1 MRRRE
6 LVTAPLVMAALALA
20 GAACGGDDKDKDAAG
35 KACGPAPQVLA
46 TAPTMPGGFPTAAG
60 VTWTGS
66 RKDGP
71 STIVSGYRQGDV
83 ADGFAAWETAVKGAS
98 GWSITHDE

>member
-6 LVTAPLVMAALALA
+6 LLTAPLLVAVLALT
-20 GAACGGDDKDKDAAG
+20 GAACGGDDDESAAG
-35 KACGPAPQVLA
+35 EDCGAAAAAMA

-60 VTWTGS
+60 VTFTS
-66 RKDGP
+66 TRKDGP
-71 STIVSGYRQGDV
+71 STIVEGYHSGEV

-98 GWSITHDE
+98 GW